1 MRWCASSPNGSD
13 NPTNRAGPQTDGP
26 GTRIGAQAHRPS
38 LAAGNLTCMARMT
51 GTAARAESLIGHGV
65 VSTTSVAGGDI
76 CTTTRL
82 RLTDGRN
89 AVIKTRPQPPDGFFE
104 SEAAGLEWL
113 KDAEGARVPDV
124 LAVAPDCIVLS
135 WVEPAKPAVERA
147 ERFGRALAAT
157 HASGANEF
165 GGPSDGFIGLAP
177 LPNRALPTWPEFF
190 ASRRVMPYV
199 RAAVDRKALTVEQ
212 AHTIEQVMRKVH
224 DFAGPMEPP
233 ARIHGDLWSG
243 NVVWGA
249 DGDVWLIDPAAHGG
263 HRETDLAMMSLF
275 GLPHLER
282 VIAAYDEAAPLNDGW
297 RDRVPLHQLHP
308 LLVHAVLFGGSYG
321 PRAAAAAQ
329 RLLDGPSES

>member
-1 MRWCASSPNGSD
+1 
-13 NPTNRAGPQTDGP
+13 
-26 GTRIGAQAHRPS
+26 
-38 LAAGNLTCMARMT
+38 MARMA

-89 AVIKTRPQPPDGFFE
+89 VVIKTRPQPPENFFE
-104 SEAAGLEWL
+104 REAAGLRWL
-113 KDAEGARVPDV
+113 AVDGGAKVPEV
-124 LAVAPDCIVLS
+124 LAVAPDCIVLA
-135 WVEPAKPAVERA
+135 WVEPGKPSNELA
-147 ERFGRALAAT
+147 ERFGQALATT
-157 HASGANEF
+157 HAAGADEF
-165 GGPSDGFIGLAP
+165 GTDTDGYIGLAP
-177 LPNRALPTWPEFF
+177 LPNRPMPTWPEFY

-199 RAAVDRKALTVEQ
+199 RAAVDRKTLTVEQ
-212 AHTIEQVMRKVH
+212 AHVIEQAMRKIH
-224 DFAGPMEPP
+224 DFAGPEEPP

-275 GLPHLER
+275 GLPHLDR
-282 VIAAYDEAAPLNDGW
+282 VIAAYDDAAPLADGW
-297 RDRVPLHQLHP
+297 RERVPLHQLHP

-321 PRAAAAAQ
+321 ARAASAAQ
-329 RLLDGPSES
+329 RLLDGPPDS